1 MNAPALPAS
10 DPAPRRLRA
19 AVADER
25 LPALVVDL
33 DAVDANAEEMLRR
46 AGGTPIRVASKSLR
60 IPELIRHVLAKPGFQ
75 GVLAYTLP
83 EALMLH
89 AEGISDDILVAYPTA
104 DDAALAELAADADA
118 RAAIAIM
125 VDSAEQLP
133 AVARHA
139 SEDAPLR
146 VCLDVDASWRP
157 APGVHVG
164 TLRSPTHSPRQAADL
179 ARAVDST
186 PGLRVIGVMM
196 YEGHI
201 AGVGDAGTGP
211 RDAAI
216 RLMQKLARK
225 ELATRRAK
233 VVAAVEAV
241 VGPLELVNGG
251 GTGSLESTCAEPA
264 VTEAAAGSGFV
275 APTLFDNY
283 RAFTLRPA
291 SWFVLPV
298 VRRPKKNTVTVAG
311 GGRIA
316 SGPAGRDRLPSP
328 VFPAGLT
335 YAPDEGPGEVQT
347 PLTGDA
353 AHTLRIGAPVWF
365 RHTKAG
371 ETAEHANTAI
381 VVSDGAIIGRWATY
395 RGKGLIYS

>member
-1 MNAPALPAS
+1 MNAPALTAP
-10 DPAPRRLRA
+10 DPVPRELRA

-33 DAVDANAEEMLRR
+33 DAVDANADDMLRR

-60 IPELIRHVLAKPGFQ
+60 IPELISHVLAKPGFQ

-83 EALMLH
+83 EALMLY
-89 AEGISDDILVAYPTA
+89 AEGVSDDILVAYPTA
-104 DDAALAELAADADA
+104 DDAALAELSADAGA

-133 AVARHA
+133 GIARHA

-146 VCLDVDASWRP
+146 VCLDIDASWKP
-157 APGVHVG
+157 APGVHIG
-164 TLRSPTHSPRQAADL
+164 TLRSPAHSPRQAADL

-186 PGLRVIGVMM
+186 SGLRVIGVMM

-201 AGVGDAGTGP
+201 AGLGDAGASP
-211 RDAAI
+211 RDAGI
-216 RLMQKLARK
+216 RVMQKLSRK
-225 ELATRRAK
+225 ELAKRRAK
-233 VVAAVEAV
+233 VVSAVESAV
-241 VGPLELVNGG
+241 GKLELVNGG
-251 GTGSLESTCAEPA
+251 GTGSLESTCAERA

-298 VRRPKKNTVTVAG
+298 VRRPKPDTVTVAG

-316 SGPAGRDRLPSP
+316 SGPAGEDRLPSP
-328 VFPAGLT
+328 VFPAGLA
-335 YAPDEGPGEVQT
+335 YAKDEGPGEVQT

-353 AHTLRIGAPVWF
+353 ARGLRIGDPVWF

-371 ETAEHANTAI
+371 ETAEHANEAI

>member
-1 MNAPALPAS
+1 MNAPALTAP
-10 DPAPRRLRA
+10 DPVPRELRA

-33 DAVDANAEEMLRR
+33 DAVDANADDMLRR

-83 EALMLH
+83 EALMLY
-89 AEGISDDILVAYPTA
+89 AEGVSDDILVAYPTA
-104 DDAALAELAADADA
+104 DDAALAELSADAGA

-133 AVARHA
+133 GIARHA

-146 VCLDVDASWRP
+146 VCLDIDASWKP
-157 APGVHVG
+157 APGVHIG
-164 TLRSPTHSPRQAADL
+164 TLRSPAHSPRQAADL

-201 AGVGDAGTGP
+201 AGLGDAGAGP
-211 RDAAI
+211 RDAGI
-216 RLMQKLARK
+216 RVMQKLSRK
-225 ELATRRAK
+225 ELAKRRTK
-233 VVAAVEAV
+233 VVSAVESAV
-241 VGPLELVNGG
+241 GKLELVNGG
-251 GTGSLESTCAEPA
+251 GTGSLESTCAERA

-298 VRRPKKNTVTVAG
+298 VRRPKPDTVTVAG

-316 SGPAGRDRLPSP
+316 SGPAGEDRLPSP
-328 VFPAGLT
+328 VFPAGLA
-335 YAPDEGPGEVQT
+335 YAKDEGPGEVQT

-353 AHTLRIGAPVWF
+353 ARGLRIGDPVWF

-371 ETAEHANTAI
+371 ETAEHANEAI